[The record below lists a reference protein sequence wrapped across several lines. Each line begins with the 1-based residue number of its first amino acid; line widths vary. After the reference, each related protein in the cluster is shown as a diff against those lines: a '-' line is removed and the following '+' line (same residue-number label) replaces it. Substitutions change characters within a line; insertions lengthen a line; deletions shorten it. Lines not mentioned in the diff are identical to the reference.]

1 MDVLEIAVVLVV
13 GVVAGALNSV
23 AGGGTLITYPALVFV
38 GLNPVVANATSTLAL
53 WPGYVSATVGFR
65 RELVGTRRLL
75 LALALPSL
83 AGGILGAVLLLLTP
97 TRTFELLAP
106 VLILFAAVLLL
117 VQDRAPPS
125 PHHASLTTGA
135 WTGLLAWQLGAAVY
149 GGYFG
154 AGLGFVLLAG
164 YGLFGTRDFLRSS
177 GLKNATTVLIN
188 GIALVYFI
196 ARDAVVW
203 EDGLAMAVGAIAG
216 GYGGATLAR
225 RVGAARVRR
234 VVVTLGFAMAVALLV
249 RALV

>member
-1 MDVLEIAVVLVV
+1 MDAGQILIVAAVGL
-13 GVVAGALNSV
+13 VAGAVNSV

-65 RELVGTRRLL
+65 RELSGTRRLL

-83 AGGILGAVLLLLTP
+83 SGGVLGAVLLLRTP
-97 TRTFELLAP
+97 THTFELLAP

-125 PHHASLTTGA
+125 AHHARLTAAA

-164 YGLFGTRDFLRSS
+164 YGLLGTRDFLRSS

-188 GIALVYFI
+188 GIALVYFV
-196 ARDAVVW
+196 AKGAVVW
-203 EDGLAMAVGAIAG
+203 ADGLAMAVGAIVG

-225 RVGAARVRR
+225 RVGAERIRR
-234 VVVTLGFAMAVALLV
+234 AVVILGFAMAVALLV
-249 RALV
+249 RALT

>member
-125 PHHASLTTGA
+125 PHHASLTTAA